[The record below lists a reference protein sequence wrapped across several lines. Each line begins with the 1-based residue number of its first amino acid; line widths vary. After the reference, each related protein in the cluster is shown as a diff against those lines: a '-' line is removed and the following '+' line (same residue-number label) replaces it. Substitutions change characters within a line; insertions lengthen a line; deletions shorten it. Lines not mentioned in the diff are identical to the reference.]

1 MIRRF
6 FVWLLFL
13 LVFVATKAQEQHEG
27 KFSVLNGVVS
37 TPDGIGIGRVICRLE
52 TANDSLL
59 SYTLTNNKGEYR
71 LYSNPKAKKNN
82 I

>member
-1 MIRRF
+1 M
-6 FVWLLFL
+6 
-13 LVFVATKAQEQHEG
+13 ATKAQEQHEG